1 MCRFCKL
8 KSKATQNL
16 SEDEIGVLGKSCAEA
31 NFEEGD
37 IIIKQD
43 AFSTNVAYVKSGLVK
58 IHIQGPVR
66 EKIKKIVKAPT
77 YLCLPSTFGDKINHF
92 SATAIEPTSVCFID
106 VTTFKSFVCQNG
118 DFAYQ
123 ILLDMSKNEIQNF
136 HNYLNNAQ
144 KQNTGRVADTILF
157 FAKSIY
163 NSNVFKFPISR
174 QDIADLT
181 GITRE
186 STSRILSELNAEKI
200 IEMHGRQ
207 INILNEKRLQDLSEK
222 G

>member
-1 MCRFCKL
+1 MKKIICSHLKFLGHHFLTKTL
-8 KSKATQNL
+8 KS
-16 SEDEIGVLGKSCAEA
+16 I
-31 NFEEGD
+31 
-37 IIIKQD
+37 
-43 AFSTNVAYVKSGLVK
+43 
-58 IHIQGPVR
+58 P
-66 EKIKKIVKAPT
+66 
-77 YLCLPSTFGDKINHF
+77 
-92 SATAIEPTSVCFID
+92 
-106 VTTFKSFVCQNG
+106 FV
-118 DFAYQ
+118 FLL
-123 ILLDMSKNEIQNF
+123 ILLYSC
-136 HNYLNNAQ
+136 AQ

-163 NSNVFKFPISR
+163 NSNIFKFPISR

-207 INILNEKRLQDLSEK
+207 ISILNEKRLQDLSEK